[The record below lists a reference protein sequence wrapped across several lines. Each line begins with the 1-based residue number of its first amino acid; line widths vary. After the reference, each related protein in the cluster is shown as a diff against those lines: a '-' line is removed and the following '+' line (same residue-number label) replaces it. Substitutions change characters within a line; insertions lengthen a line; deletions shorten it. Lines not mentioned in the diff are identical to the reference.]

1 MLMDVRCGLEQ
12 LLTVDVAALDAPDV
26 RAALAT
32 CADLRS
38 WIDAIQLQLTARHQE
53 LAEADAALAPTEHLL
68 VDAARTSRR
77 EAGRLVERSAAAALA
92 PGLVDAMAGGRITA
106 EHVDALATAVRNVSA
121 DTLDRVAAN
130 ERTIVLMAEASSPDQ
145 FSDAVRKH
153 VRLLEHD
160 DGLSRFERQRRAN
173 RFRWWTDREGM
184 VQVRGQLDP
193 EIGLRVTARIDAT
206 ADSLFHDR
214 LPDTCPGDPGER
226 QDHLRAL
233 ALDQALLGQGPAG
246 HAAVVVTIDLPTLQQ
261 GLHARSVIDC
271 EGVELP
277 VDTIRRMACDAEIVP
292 VVLDG
297 AGVALDVGRSKRL
310 ATTAQ
315 RRALQAM
322 YSTCAFPGCNV
333 RFKHTVPHHTL
344 PWEQGGGT
352 DLHLLLPLCSRHHHM
367 VHEGGWHI
375 DLHPTS
381 RVLTVTSP
389 SGEITRHPPPRA
401 QAPPAA

>member
-1 MLMDVRCGLEQ
+1 MDLRATVDQ
-12 LLTVDVAALDAPDV
+12 LLTTDVTALDAPGV
-26 RAALAT
+26 RAALAS

-38 WIDAIQLQLTARHQE
+38 WVDATQLQLTARHQT
-53 LAEADAALAPTEHLL
+53 LAEADAALAPAEHLL
-68 VDAARTSRR
+68 VDAARTSKR
-77 EAGRLVERSAAAALA
+77 EAGRLLERSSAAALA
-92 PGLVDAMAGGRITA
+92 PGLVESMAEGRISA
-106 EHVDALATAVRNVSA
+106 EHVDALATAVRNVSP
-121 DTLDRVAAN
+121 DTLDRVADH
-130 ERTIVLMAEASSPDQ
+130 ERTFVLMAEATTPDE
-145 FSDAVRKH
+145 FAAAVRKH

-173 RFRWWTDREGM
+173 RFRWWTDRDGM

-193 EIGLRVTARIDAT
+193 EIGLRVTSRIDAT

-233 ALDQALLGQGPAG
+233 ALDQALLGQGPSG
-246 HAAVVVTIDLPTLQQ
+246 HAAIVVTIDLPTLQH
-261 GLHARSVIDC
+261 GLHDRSIVDC
-271 EGVELP
+271 EGVDLP

-297 AGVALDVGRSKRL
+297 SGVALDVGRSKRL

-322 YSTCAFPGCNV
+322 YGTCAFPGCSV
-333 RFKHTVPHHTL
+333 RIRHTVAHHTR

-352 DLHLLLPLCSRHHHM
+352 DLHLLLPLCSHHHHM
-367 VHEGGWHI
+367 VHEGGWQL
-375 DLHPTS
+375 DLHPAT

-389 SGEITRHPPPRA
+389 SGEISRHPPPRA
-401 QAPPAA
+401 QEPPAA